1 MIKIFVMKT
10 CPDCTHVKKLAEN
23 DPRFEITDIGEHVR
37 NLKQFITLRDSS
49 PAFDDIR
56 GRGTVGIPCFVLED
70 GRITFSPEEA
80 GIEERPGI
88 RTTRSPCQKGHH
100 VALTARDA
108 DNTVSHYINPDL
120 HQTINQ

>member
-23 DPRFEITDIGEHVR
+23 DPRFEITAIGEHVR

-80 GIEERPGI
+80 GIEE
-88 RTTRSPCQKGHH
+88 KAGH
-100 VALTARDA
+100 T
-108 DNTVSHYINPDL
+108 DNTEPMPEGTSCSIDG
-120 HQTINQ
+120 TGC

>member
-37 NLKQFITLRDSS
+37 NTKQFITLRDSS

-70 GRITFSPEEA
+70 GRITFSPR
-80 GIEERPGI
+80 GSRHRG
-88 RTTRSPCQKGHH
+88 KGRAYGQHGAH
-100 VALTARDA
+100 ARRD
-108 DNTVSHYINPDL
+108 IM
-120 HQTINQ
+120 